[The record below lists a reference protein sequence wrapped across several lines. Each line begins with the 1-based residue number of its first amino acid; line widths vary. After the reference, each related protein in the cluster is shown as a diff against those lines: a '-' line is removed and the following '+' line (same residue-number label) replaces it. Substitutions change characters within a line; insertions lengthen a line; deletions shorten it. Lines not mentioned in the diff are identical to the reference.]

1 MKITNKIW
9 KGNIFYNF
17 NQIWTSTNMF
27 WKNQEQCLNMWKN
40 WKLNIFLKLW
50 PNFENKHF
58 LAHQTFF
65 INLNTIRQIMKNCW
79 NSKKIKFEKINN
91 FLNSE
96 QYSKFQNNILK
107 NNMNKD
113 PKSLKNRKK
122 GRKTVHEPLEVPQN
136 PNE

>member
-1 MKITNKIW
+1 MSTKFGQTQTSFGKIKN
-9 KGNIFYNF
+9 NF
-17 NQIWTSTNMF
+17 WIC
-27 WKNQEQCLNMWKN
+27 EQNLE
-40 WKLNIFLKLW
+40 IEYFVKLW
-50 PNFENKHF
+50 PNFLKNHF
-58 LAHQTFF
+58 FKRQTFI
-65 INLNTIRQIMKNCW
+65 INLNTSRQIMKNCW
-79 NSKKIKFEKINN
+79 NSKKIKFENINN